1 MIKIS
6 YVIQL
11 TESQF
16 SLHSQRMKRLGGGDS
31 GNTSAGGGDVVKL
44 LVFEVLVVVEEGEVV
59 EMVVIFVGVGVE
71 VMM

>member
-11 TESQF
+11 SVSRF

-31 GNTSAGGGDVVKL
+31 GNTSAGGGDV
-44 LVFEVLVVVEEGEVV
+44 GETAG
-59 EMVVIFVGVGVE
+59 I
-71 VMM
+71 